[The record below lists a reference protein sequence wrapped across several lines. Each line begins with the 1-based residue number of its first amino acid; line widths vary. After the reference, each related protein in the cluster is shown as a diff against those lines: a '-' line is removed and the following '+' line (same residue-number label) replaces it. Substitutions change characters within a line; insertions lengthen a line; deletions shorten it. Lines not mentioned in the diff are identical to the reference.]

1 MFNQQ
6 LDSSRLVFIKNT
18 VRDIHSLL
26 LKRQCVKPIEV
37 PTSTNKVKTAL
48 SSVSKESVPSR
59 TSLPVTSK
67 VQSSVPSTSK
77 EPLPLICI
85 LPVRSM
91 PSTILESPLYST
103 IPESPLSSTII
114 QEGIVRSAKIES
126 FEKLVP
132 RSFCDTIEDLV
143 SLDNST
149 TRLVLSEI
157 ENDCLNSSPS
167 PQSKLEKSWNIF
179 FSMMYNVI

>member
-6 LDSSRLVFIKNT
+6 LDSSRLVSIENT

-37 PTSTNKVKTAL
+37 PTITSTNKVKTAL
-48 SSVSKESVPSR
+48 SSVSKESVPTR

-67 VQSSVPSTSK
+67 VQASVPSTSK

-85 LPVRSM
+85 LPVCSM
-91 PSTILESPLYST
+91 PSTI
-103 IPESPLSSTII
+103 PELPLSPTII
-114 QEGIVRSAKIES
+114 QEGIDRSAKIES
-126 FEKLVP
+126 FEKLMP

-143 SLDNST
+143 SLDNGT

-167 PQSKLEKSWNIF
+167 P
-179 FSMMYNVI
+179 